1 MFKNHDELISALLC
15 VEFPQVQ
22 NIDFSVK
29 DYILKDYILY
39 HSQLIMETWLNLCPG
54 SDIILDKEIQK

>member
-1 MFKNHDELISALLC
+1 MPGLPPLQLNIDRCIISALFC

-29 DYILKDYILY
+29 DYILKSAAIVT
-39 HSQLIMETWLNLCPG
+39 S
-54 SDIILDKEIQK
+54 